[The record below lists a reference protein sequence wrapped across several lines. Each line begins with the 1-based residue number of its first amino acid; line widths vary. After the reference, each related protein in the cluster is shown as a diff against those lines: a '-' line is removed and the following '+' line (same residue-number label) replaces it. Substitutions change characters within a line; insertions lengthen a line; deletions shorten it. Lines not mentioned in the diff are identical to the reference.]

1 MGRASKAAAGGVTIE
16 EQIRERVSAIPEPC
30 AIAMGKAM
38 TIGDMGLVEDIAF
51 DDGHARITLCLTDA
65 ACVHFQSMQR
75 FIADVLIDLSEVR
88 TVEVVQTLS
97 ELWTPDR
104 MAGG

>member
-51 DDGHARITLCLTDA
+51 GDGHARITLCLTDA
-65 ACVHFQSMQR
+65 ACRGFRSAAHGSGTWRARARANSSSAVAETTFATTS
-75 FIADVLIDLSEVR
+75 
-88 TVEVVQTLS
+88 
-97 ELWTPDR
+97 P
-104 MAGG
+104 